1 MLNSLSQTLIKL
13 TARGVPDIYQ
23 GNELWEFSLVDPDN
37 RRPVDYKERHRSL
50 QLLKTTFGST
60 HQQTARKARELAQDM
75 EDGLIKLYTLWKMLG
90 LRNQRPEL
98 FREGE
103 YIPLRVTGE
112 KAKHVL
118 AFARKAADRVL
129 ITAVPRLCAQ
139 LLGGKLNMLG
149 NRKIW
154 GDTRIE
160 LFPKAETRLGNLFTG
175 ELVKSERHGNTESVP
190 LTRLFANFP
199 VALLIP
205 ELNG

>member
-1 MLNSLSQTLIKL
+1 
-13 TARGVPDIYQ
+13 
-23 GNELWEFSLVDPDN
+23 
-37 RRPVDYKERHRSL
+37 
-50 QLLKTTFGST
+50 
-60 HQQTARKARELAQDM
+60 M

-112 KAKHVL
+112 KEKHVL
-118 AFARKAADRVL
+118 AFARKAAGTVV
-129 ITAVPRLCAQ
+129 IAAVPRLCAE

-149 NRKIW
+149 NCKIW

-160 LFPKAETRLGNLFTG
+160 LFPKAETRLRNLFTG

-199 VALLIP
+199 GALLIS
-205 ELNG
+205 EFNG